1 MHCKP
6 NGAFHGNSSETNSL
20 WISFIFIGPKSN
32 HCFALS
38 LICYNCY
45 IDLYLCLYFSP
56 FAKQNQAEVW
66 PRFQSLLKL
75 LIWTKD
81 VECVKVL
88 DSLGPSCLWQWLRDH
103 SLSKSANCKIWK
115 SSQNGLLH
123 RCSVLL
129 WEVLDQSISDTHL
142 ISVFG
147 QQPVLKQYIIIGKVS
162 H

>member
-38 LICYNCY
+38 PICYNCY

-103 SLSKSANCKIWK
+103 SLSKSARYENPAKTDCCIDAVYFYEKFWIK
-115 SSQNGLLH
+115 VYQTPTSLVYLDSSL
-123 RCSVLL
+123 
-129 WEVLDQSISDTHL
+129 
-142 ISVFG
+142 F
-147 QQPVLKQYIIIGKVS
+147 
-162 H
+162 